1 MRNFKERFA
10 GKDGEGWFEKMVY
23 YLKEVLN
30 SEQLLE
36 VLDKIYEKE
45 TGEE

>member
-1 MRNFKERFA
+1 M
-10 GKDGEGWFEKMVY
+10 GEGWFEKMVY